1 MDTRFV
7 HPIVTSAGDAYLP
20 KAQIPP
26 SNYPTVYI
34 LRLLLCCWCLHSF
47 SYILVISPLS
57 EFLLLKNR
65 CAFFKTLNSLHAPPI
80 TSSLSPVNPHN
91 PHFIV
96 SLISRL
102 SKHEYQ
108 LMPSVSPLLTVL
120 ARSPPRVPLSSPIA
134 VLAVTGPLR
143 RCLTNPL
150 AHSHFAGSS
159 MLFTNW
165 HTHICAKL
173 QPTAVVSFGLLPDL
187 EPADGGLACC
197 SNRFGGDFRS
207 SDPVA

>member
-34 LRLLLCCWCLHSF
+34 LRLLLCCLVF
-47 SYILVISPLS
+47 TLVFLYISNIAVLFS

-80 TSSLSPVNPHN
+80 TSSLSPVNPH
-91 PHFIV
+91 FIV

-102 SKHEYQ
+102 SKHEYH
-108 LMPSVSPLLTVL
+108 LMPSLRLP
-120 ARSPPRVPLSSPIA
+120 SS
-134 VLAVTGPLR
+134 
-143 RCLTNPL
+143 
-150 AHSHFAGSS
+150 HSTS
-159 MLFTNW
+159 
-165 HTHICAKL
+165 
-173 QPTAVVSFGLLPDL
+173 
-187 EPADGGLACC
+187 
-197 SNRFGGDFRS
+197 
-207 SDPVA
+207 